1 MKDEYVLYLDESEF
15 KRSMTFAIAGIAIK
29 KDNIGLLE
37 KEIAEVKKLI
47 WDEEY
52 ITLNNPV
59 LHCTELEKVFV
70 KRNSDD
76 ITGIRP
82 EYQELKKR
90 KSEDIEK
97 IYTRVYG
104 KISQALR
111 KSGATVFSCI
121 IKIQH
126 LWALFFLDENHN
138 GIHLIDDQYSIALQK
153 IIENFTHYLSVN
165 DGYGDVIYESRNNV
179 GENSAKSPD
188 IKLINVYHKIQ
199 ANNKGIVYTD
209 SAAVQNRNRTIVTY
223 SKSEN
228 IAGLQF
234 ADFVAYNI
242 IKLEG
247 CKVKEQITDFM
258 KQIHRMA
265 YNGGHSISEIDQR
278 SFWGMRVLP
287 SYLRMEELL
296 SENKTL
302 RNSYAN
308 LKKARNKQK
317 RIIDAQ
323 KEKIAQL
330 EEENKRLLDL
340 IKSIDI
346 KKESWYYTD
355 NDFILY
361 HLVSAYSM
369 WWMVF
374 R

>member
-1 MKDEYVLYLDESEF
+1 MFNYKENYNKWLEDNFFDEETREELS
-15 KRSMTFAIAGIAIK
+15 
-29 KDNIGLLE
+29 NITDE
-37 KEIAEVKKLI
+37 KEIEDRFYRDLEFGTGGLRGVMGAGTNRMNKYTIGKATKGLGRYLLDNYGVEACAKRGVVIGYDTRNNSKDFSEITANVLTGMGIKVYLHSEARPTPQLSFSVKF
-47 WDEEY
+47 
-52 ITLNNPV
+52 LN
-59 LHCTELEKVFV
+59 
-70 KRNSDD
+70 
-76 ITGIRP
+76 
-82 EYQELKKR
+82 
-90 KSEDIEK
+90 
-97 IYTRVYG
+97 
-104 KISQALR
+104 
-111 KSGATVFSCI
+111 
-121 IKIQH
+121 
-126 LWALFFLDENHN
+126 ENHN

-165 DGYGDVIYESRNNV
+165 DGYGDVIYESRNNT

-223 SKSEN
+223 SKNEN

-242 IKLEG
+242 IKLER

-258 KQIHRMA
+258 KQIHKMA

-323 KEKIAQL
+323 EEKIDQL

-346 KKESWYYTD
+346 KKES
-355 NDFILY
+355 
-361 HLVSAYSM
+361 
-369 WWMVF
+369 
-374 R
+374 

>member
-1 MKDEYVLYLDESEF
+1 MHYKN
-15 KRSMTFAIAGIAIK
+15 T
-29 KDNIGLLE
+29 
-37 KEIAEVKKLI
+37 
-47 WDEEY
+47 
-52 ITLNNPV
+52 
-59 LHCTELEKVFV
+59 
-70 KRNSDD
+70 
-76 ITGIRP
+76 
-82 EYQELKKR
+82 
-90 KSEDIEK
+90 
-97 IYTRVYG
+97 
-104 KISQALR
+104 
-111 KSGATVFSCI
+111 TVASFI
-121 IKIQH
+121 
-126 LWALFFLDENHN
+126 FLDENHN

-165 DGYGDVIYESRNNV
+165 DGYGDVIYESRNNT

-223 SKSEN
+223 SKNEN

-242 IKLEG
+242 IKLER

-258 KQIHRMA
+258 KQIHKMA

-323 KEKIAQL
+323 EEK
-330 EEENKRLLDL
+330 
-340 IKSIDI
+340 
-346 KKESWYYTD
+346 
-355 NDFILY
+355 
-361 HLVSAYSM
+361 
-369 WWMVF
+369 
-374 R
+374 

>member
-1 MKDEYVLYLDESEF
+1 MKDEYVLYLDESES
-15 KRSMTFAIAGIAIK
+15 KKKETFAIAGIAIK

-37 KEIAEVKKLI
+37 EKMAEVKKLI

-52 ITLNNPV
+52 ITLNNPI

-70 KRNSDD
+70 RRKSDN
-76 ITGIRP
+76 IIGIRP

-90 KSEDIEK
+90 KSEDIKK

-104 KISQALR
+104 KMSQTLK

-121 IKIQH
+121 IKIKQ
-126 LWALFFLDENHN
+126 LQELFFLDENN
-138 GIHLIDDQYSIALQK
+138 SGKHLIDDQYSIALQK

-165 DGYGDVIYESRNNV
+165 DGYGDVIYESRNNI

-188 IKLINVYHKIQ
+188 VKLINVYHKIQ

-242 IKLEG
+242 IKLER

-308 LKKARNKQK
+308 LKKERNKQK
-317 RIIDAQ
+317 
-323 KEKIAQL
+323 KKIAQL
-330 EEENKRLLDL
+330 EEENEKLLDL

-346 KKESWYYTD
+346 KKES
-355 NDFILY
+355 
-361 HLVSAYSM
+361 
-369 WWMVF
+369 
-374 R
+374 

>member
-1 MKDEYVLYLDESEF
+1 MSLVGVRDIIGTTRENSSIYEAIYLE
-15 KRSMTFAIAGIAIK
+15 R
-29 KDNIGLLE
+29 
-37 KEIAEVKKLI
+37 
-47 WDEEY
+47 
-52 ITLNNPV
+52 
-59 LHCTELEKVFV
+59 ELCQE
-70 KRNSDD
+70 
-76 ITGIRP
+76 P
-82 EYQELKKR
+82 EY
-90 KSEDIEK
+90 
-97 IYTRVYG
+97 
-104 KISQALR
+104 
-111 KSGATVFSCI
+111 
-121 IKIQH
+121 
-126 LWALFFLDENHN
+126 
-138 GIHLIDDQYSIALQK
+138 
-153 IIENFTHYLSVN
+153 
-165 DGYGDVIYESRNNV
+165 
-179 GENSAKSPD
+179 
-188 IKLINVYHKIQ
+188 
-199 ANNKGIVYTD
+199 
-209 SAAVQNRNRTIVTY
+209 RTIVTY

-346 KKESWYYTD
+346 KKES
-355 NDFILY
+355 
-361 HLVSAYSM
+361 
-369 WWMVF
+369 
-374 R
+374 

>member
-1 MKDEYVLYLDESEF
+1 MLFEVENYMKDEYVLYLDESEF

-121 IKIQH
+121 IKIQQ
-126 LWALFFLDENHN
+126 LR
-138 GIHLIDDQYSIALQK
+138 ALQK

-165 DGYGDVIYESRNNV
+165 DGYGDVIYESRNNI

-346 KKESWYYTD
+346 KKES
-355 NDFILY
+355 
-361 HLVSAYSM
+361 
-369 WWMVF
+369 
-374 R
+374 